1 MRLEIK
7 QISEHES
14 IVVNDTTSRTLKDIY
29 EALTDYSQPF
39 IMLGDQIY
47 QKSIIEYVKGV

>member
-7 QISEHES
+7 QISEQES

-29 EALTDYSQPF
+29 EELNDYSQPF
-39 IMLGDQIY
+39 IMIGDQIY

>member
-29 EALTDYSQPF
+29 EALNDYSQPF